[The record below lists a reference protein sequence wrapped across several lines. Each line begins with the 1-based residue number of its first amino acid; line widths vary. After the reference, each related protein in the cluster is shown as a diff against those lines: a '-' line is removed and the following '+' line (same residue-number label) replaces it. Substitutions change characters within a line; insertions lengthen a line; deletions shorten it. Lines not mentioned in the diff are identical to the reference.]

1 MHSEATADCIQEPA
15 SAAAAVTPLIAG
27 DDEASS
33 ATTMAV
39 DTNGNG
45 THHKHHH
52 HYGSSPAWWKPPL
65 KFRPPGAPAGAWP
78 HLPWH
83 ASVLHDPYER
93 INFWSHFVPGLV
105 FFVLG

>member
-1 MHSEATADCIQEPA
+1 MVCEAAEACIKEHT
-15 SAAAAVTPLIAG
+15 AAVTALT
-27 DDEASS
+27 ELVHSS
-33 ATTMAV
+33 TMAV
-39 DTNGNG
+39 GANTSDGIRANG
-45 THHKHHH
+45 HKHQHH
-52 HYGSSPAWWKPPL
+52 QHYASSPAWWKPPV

-105 FFVLG
+105 FLMLG